1 MKTYLGIL
9 IQPIDRYYNRHCKQ
23 REDRIEILSD
33 KYANTIICSG
43 STVNNVLEIKIK
55 NNNK

>member
-9 IQPIDRYYNRHCKQ
+9 IQPIDRYYNLHGKQ

-33 KYANTIICSG
+33 KYANAIICS
-43 STVNNVLEIKIK
+43 
-55 NNNK
+55 